1 MKNVVERNKLL
12 SRAQSNFAT
21 VTALLAL
28 LSWVPAL
35 EIQAQSLE
43 AFPQPAGLKP
53 AVDFWI
59 KVYTE
64 VDTQSGYLHDS
75 ENLSVI
81 YERLRLNRRSIEATR
96 TEIREDLRYLATGAR
111 DDLSGSQREILELW
125 PADVSNRTLSE
136 AANNIR
142 WQLGQSDRFLGGL
155 RRSGAFRQHIKN
167 VILEKGLPPELG
179 VLPHVESSFNPSAY
193 SSAAATGMWQFTRST
208 GQRFRGIT
216 LPTSMPLCVVHLCLR
231 RRRI

>member
-1 MKNVVERNKLL
+1 M
-12 SRAQSNFAT
+12 
-21 VTALLAL
+21 ALLAL

-81 YERLRLNRRSIEATR
+81 YERLRLNRRNIEATR
-96 TEIREDLRYLATGAR
+96 SEIS
-111 DDLSGSQREILELW
+111 LSLI
-125 PADVSNRTLSE
+125 
-136 AANNIR
+136 
-142 WQLGQSDRFLGGL
+142 
-155 RRSGAFRQHIKN
+155 HI
-167 VILEKGLPPELG
+167 
-179 VLPHVESSFNPSAY
+179 
-193 SSAAATGMWQFTRST
+193 
-208 GQRFRGIT
+208 
-216 LPTSMPLCVVHLCLR
+216 
-231 RRRI
+231 